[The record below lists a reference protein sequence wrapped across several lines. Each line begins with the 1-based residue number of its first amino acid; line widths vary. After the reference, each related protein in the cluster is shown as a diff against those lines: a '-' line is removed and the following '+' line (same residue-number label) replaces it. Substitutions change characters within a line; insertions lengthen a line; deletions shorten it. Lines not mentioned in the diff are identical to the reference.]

1 MDNHKY
7 GFWEIFNKSF
17 AFMVKNFPSI
27 MKELLLPIAAQIFG
41 IILSLVPLTHLTKT
55 LNLKGDELVP
65 YIIPV
70 LLLLIL
76 GLVFYAWGFWRC
88 LLISCHMVLA
98 SDDYFSSK
106 ELDFNSYKV
115 EISKRQGNYVKML
128 LWYSLFVFIICI
140 IGILAIGITLS
151 QKSSTGAMLAILS
164 VIVMMLAIIFYSLRA
179 SLTLPVFVLE
189 KDVKP
194 LDVIKRSFELT
205 KNTLLLVFGVQF
217 LYGLVLSAFNI
228 ALPLVTYPVKLLCL
242 SNPALLMCYNIIITF
257 ACLIFIP
264 FYSSISY
271 MLYKRLY

>member
-1 MDNHKY
+1 M
-7 GFWEIFNKSF
+7 
-17 AFMVKNFPSI
+17 
-27 MKELLLPIAAQIFG
+27 ELG
-41 IILSLVPLTHLTKT
+41 IILIVFIVLAVVSVVLFGTVVSKDLQMLQQNSYRNERYIHWITTSGDT
-55 LNLKGDELVP
+55 LSPRRLLNAALFILMISMFSQSIFVIGIVLITMIAEC
-65 YIIPV
+65 IV
-70 LLLLIL
+70 LLTRKSKKP
-76 GLVFYAWGFWRC
+76 LVFTKRVWR
-88 LLISCHMVLA
+88 LFLTVNIMTWIVAVVVASFINNTSC
-98 SDDYFSSK
+98 F
-106 ELDFNSYKV
+106 
-115 EISKRQGNYVKML
+115 EIHT
-128 LWYSLFVFIICI
+128 F
-140 IGILAIGITLS
+140 A
-151 QKSSTGAMLAILS
+151 
-164 VIVMMLAIIFYSLRA
+164 IVMMLAIIFYSLRA